1 MLQFP
6 LLDGVWERPAI
17 GAHDA
22 LALSQR
28 SQLRGHIGPTR
39 APLVSVAHQ
48 RLLLGGVH
56 VVEQQDVRVVATETL
71 AKVGVVPPL
80 EDHERVLAFVV
91 KLDSILR
98 AHRMVLGAGPE
109 ARGDTLLEDDWP

>member
-1 MLQFP
+1 MAF
-6 LLDGVWERPAI
+6 GSGPAI

-48 RLLLGGVH
+48 RLLLGGVL
-56 VVEQQDVRVVATETL
+56 VVEQQNVRVVATEAL

-80 EDHERVLAFVV
+80 EDHERG
-91 KLDSILR
+91 LR
-98 AHRMVLGAGPE
+98 RQARFGPPRAPHGAWGR
-109 ARGDTLLEDDWP
+109 A